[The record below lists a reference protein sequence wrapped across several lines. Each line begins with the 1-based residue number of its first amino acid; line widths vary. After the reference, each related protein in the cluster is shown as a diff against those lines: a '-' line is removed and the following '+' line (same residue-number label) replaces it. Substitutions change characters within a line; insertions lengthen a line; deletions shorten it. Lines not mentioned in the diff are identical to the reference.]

1 MHACN
6 ALKLQMETSASRVP
20 LIIAMLKITMHD
32 GPEALTFQ
40 VEGKLVGVWAKELEQ
55 SWTTAS
61 SILNRKALIVD
72 LTEISYIDE
81 EGKRVLA
88 KLFRDGAFFRTAGPM
103 TRAIVDEITG
113 KARNPWRG
121 VLTRSLLLLLA
132 IGVAKGAPLKLT
144 LRDAVQI
151 ALRQNPQV
159 QIANLNIAE
168 SQENQ
173 DIARSALLPQ
183 IDLTGSESVHRQNL
197 AGAFGKRVP
206 FLPGHSGPFW
216 IVQGGPTGSMPIFD
230 LTAWRRWQA
239 SKENVTGT
247 RAQELAVREENVLLV
262 VSQYLGTLRAAA
274 DVKAAQSRV
283 DLAKALFDQA
293 SDLQKSGVGT
303 GIDTLRS
310 NVQYQNE
317 RQRLI
322 NAQTALK
329 TSFYGL
335 ARLLNVDPRQ
345 DIELADE
352 SEFFRTPEYSA
363 DETVERAFAERPEMK
378 ALASQ
383 IRSTELEKKGAA
395 DARLPRLSLSG
406 FWDLQGLTPAT
417 AIPVYQYAASLD
429 IPLFTGGRIKAQTA
443 VADIELKKLAQQQ
456 VELRN
461 RIALEVK
468 TAVAQLESAK
478 NEVDVAT
485 LGVDLAKEEVTQAR
499 DRFQAGVANN
509 IEVITAQDELSRAN
523 DNQIAALYRYNQA
536 RADLAHAAGRMES
549 LYAK

>member
-1 MHACN
+1 
-6 ALKLQMETSASRVP
+6 
-20 LIIAMLKITMHD
+20 MLKITMHD

-40 VEGKLVGVWAKELEQ
+40 VEGKLVGAWAKELEQ
-55 SWTTAS
+55 SWKTAS
-61 SILNRKALIVD
+61 SIRNRKALIVD

-81 EGKRVLA
+81 DGKRVLA
-88 KLFRDGAFFRTAGPM
+88 KLFGDGAFFRTAGPM

-113 KARNPWRG
+113 KSRNPWRG
-121 VLTRSLLLLLA
+121 ILTQSLLLFLA
-132 IGVAKGAPLKLT
+132 IGGAKGAPLKLT

-151 ALRQNPQV
+151 ALGQNPQV

-173 DIARSALLPQ
+173 GIARSALLPQ
-183 IDLTGSESVHRQNL
+183 VNLSGSESVHRQNL
-197 AGAFGKRVP
+197 AAAFGRRIP
-206 FLPGHSGPFW
+206 FFPAHSGPFW
-216 IVQGGPTGSMPIFD
+216 VVQGGPAGSMPIFD

-247 RAQELAVREENVLLV
+247 RAQELAAREENVLLV
-262 VSQYLGTLRAAA
+262 VSQYLGTMRAAA

-293 SDLQKSGVGT
+293 SDLQKNGAGT

-329 TSFYGL
+329 TSSYGL
-335 ARLLNVDPRQ
+335 SRLLNIDPQ
-345 DIELADE
+345 QEIELADE

-363 DETVERAFAERPEMK
+363 VETMERAFAERPEMK

-383 IRSTELEKKGAA
+383 IRSTELQKKGAE

-406 FWDLQGLTPAT
+406 FWDLQGLTPTT

-429 IPLFTGGRIKAQTA
+429 VPLFTGGRIKAQTA

-468 TAVAQLESAK
+468 TAVAQIESAK
-478 NEVDVAT
+478 NEVDVAN

-536 RADLAHAAGRMES
+536 RADLAHATGRMEL